1 MPVIQMEG
9 WAARASRA
17 VLSAEPPLEC
27 PRCEALCAA
36 TNVTA
41 EGATVYRCS
50 GHGHRAISWRI
61 DVDGNMLR
69 GEVGRRFY

>member
-9 WAARASRA
+9 WRAHKAHAVAAAD
-17 VLSAEPPLEC
+17 PLEC

-36 TNVTA
+36 ANVATD
-41 EGATVYRCS
+41 GATLYRCS
-50 GHGHRAISWRI
+50 GNGHRPISWRI